1 MAKIEINEEIDAKLN
16 KLARSSGMDKNPA
29 RNRGATT
36 RCTGSTAIISI
47 PDSCSVV
54 FIRPISAVNADPAL
68 PANNRAATTGPSS
81 RTSDSAT
88 TTPSDSSAP
97 KSTRVL

>member
-1 MAKIEINEEIDAKLN
+1 M
-16 KLARSSGMDKNPA
+16 
-29 RNRGATT
+29 
-36 RCTGSTAIISI
+36 
-47 PDSCSVV
+47 PDSCSVA
-54 FIRPISAVNADPAL
+54 FIRPISAVSAEPAR
-68 PANNRAATTGPSS
+68 PANSRAVTTGPSS